1 MPISGPCV
9 ITIFQRQSF
18 QWRKVTENVFIKG
31 QANNTLPNYI
41 HLGDTICLNCYNG
54 ILRSSVE
61 FQLHAQT
68 MEQVEINETDESMT
82 DETESINHLSFF

>member
-1 MPISGPCV
+1 MPISGLCV
-9 ITIFQRQSF
+9 ITICQRQSF
-18 QWRKVTENVFIKG
+18 QWRKVNVFIKG

-54 ILRSSVE
+54 ILRNSVE

-82 DETESINHLSFF
+82 DETVSTNHPSFF

>member
-1 MPISGPCV
+1 MPIGSPCV
-9 ITIFQRQSF
+9 ITICQRQSF

-41 HLGDTICLNCYNG
+41 HLGLNCYKG
-54 ILRSSVE
+54 ILRSLVE

-82 DETESINHLSFF
+82 DETVSTNHLSFF